1 MRVLLI
7 EDDDSIAAGILDAL
21 TRAGFD
27 GVRVDTAADGLAAVA
42 AGAADMVLLDL
53 GLPDLDGVE
62 VCRRIRA
69 VSSVPV
75 IVVSARSEEFH
86 RVLALEVGADDYL
99 VKPFGFRE
107 LTARIRALARRMAQP
122 DTAGSAVRTFGP
134 LVLDVRAHRVTMAG
148 EPVHLTVKE
157 FELLDYLTAEPGAAL
172 RRGDILR
179 DVWGMN
185 WYGTT
190 KTLDA
195 HVAAIRKK
203 LGDPAWIEAVRG
215 VGFRFD
221 LPEAVHSGEEP
232 T

>member
-7 EDDDSIAAGILDAL
+7 EDDSAIAAGILDAL
-21 TRAGFD
+21 RRSGFD
-27 GVRVDTAADGLAAVA
+27 AAHAATGAEGLAAVE
-42 AGAADMVLLDL
+42 AGTTEVVLLDL
-53 GLPDLDGVE
+53 GLPDIDGVE

-69 VSSVPV
+69 TSTLPV
-75 IVVSARSEEFH
+75 IVVSARDDELD
-86 RVLALEVGADDYL
+86 RVLALEMGADDYL

-107 LTARIRALARRMAQP
+107 LAARIRAVMR
-122 DTAGSAVRTFGP
+122 
-134 LVLDVRAHRVTMAG
+134 RVTQEAAG
-148 EPVHLTVKE
+148 DDASSARTLGALILDPRSRRVSLRGNAVHMTAKE
-157 FELLDYLTAEPGAAL
+157 FELLEYLTSDPGAVM

-179 DVWGMN
+179 DVWGTS

-215 VGFRFD
+215 IGFRF
-221 LPEAVHSGEEP
+221 EALL
-232 T
+232 